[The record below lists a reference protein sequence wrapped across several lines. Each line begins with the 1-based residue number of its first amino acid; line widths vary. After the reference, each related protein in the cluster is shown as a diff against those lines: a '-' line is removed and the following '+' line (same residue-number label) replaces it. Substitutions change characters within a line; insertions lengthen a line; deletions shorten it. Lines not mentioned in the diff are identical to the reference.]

1 MLFRSAFRFCSFNK
15 DLFQR
20 QKPLIQIDNI
30 IKILRPFDIE
40 INIEE
45 MVETVKIVG
54 KYSKHTLYKFPIPQ
68 FLQSNSLQIDP
79 KFISETQ
86 QRIMKN
92 IPSSPKNLSIFY
104 RMYRYPMRFALPK
117 TVFQISKSLRKSA
130 LSEQTLKLAA
140 CLENIQIAL
149 SLHMMVDRYHA
160 QKPSIFS
167 LERIIYN
174 KLSDKKLVLGGD
186 FFHSKASVLSAN
198 IMQQVEVPLFL
209 SMLEEEAAKGVFY
222 EYDLFQKI
230 KENGANSIVPEEV
243 YQLAYHQCA
252 SKFAFTTIL
261 TYWVQ
266 NGDLNKLNDAF
277 KAGVYLGLCIDF
289 QNQMKYFVRNLP
301 TMSNTLLK
309 AVVNNNECNFYQDK
323 IALPIYFMHQ
333 KSKETTSLQQLHD
346 HALKQSEK
354 VIEIMSEKSKE
365 YFLKLG
371 ADFEDISDLIEH
383 FCRYE

>member
-54 KYSKHTLYKFPIPQ
+54 KYSKHTLYKFPIPSYPQ
-68 FLQSNSLQIDP
+68 
-79 KFISETQ
+79 FISETQ

-92 IPSSPKNLSIFY
+92 IPSNPKNLSIFY
-104 RMYRYPMRFALPK
+104 RMYRYPMRMALPK
-117 TVFQISKSLRKSA
+117 TVFQISKSLGKSS
-130 LSEQTLKLAA
+130 LSEQTLRLAA

-149 SLHMMVDRYHA
+149 SLHMMIDRYHT

-198 IMQQVEVPLFL
+198 IMKQVEVPLFL

-222 EYDLFQKI
+222 EYDLFEKI
-230 KENGANSIVPEEV
+230 KEKGASTIVPEEV

-261 TYWVQ
+261 TYWLQ

-323 IALPIYFMHQ
+323 IALPIYYMHQ

-354 VIEIMSEKSKE
+354 VIEIMKDKSKE

-371 ADFEDISDLIEH
+371 ANFEDIEDLIEH